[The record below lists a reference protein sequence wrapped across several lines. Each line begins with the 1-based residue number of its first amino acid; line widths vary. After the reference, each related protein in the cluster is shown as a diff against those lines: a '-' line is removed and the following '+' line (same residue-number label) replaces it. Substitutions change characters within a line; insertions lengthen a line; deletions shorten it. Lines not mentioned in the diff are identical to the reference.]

1 MSLKSIL
8 RGHKRYMI
16 YDHIYIYFK
25 KNLPGLVFAPVCAC
39 VHAQLHNCV
48 QPFATLWTI
57 AHQTPVSMR
66 FPRQEYWS
74 GLPFPS
80 PSDLP
85 DPGIKPGSP
94 ALQAD
99 SSLCEPPCCIF
110 LVECASS
117 LSSGVL
123 AMGL

>member
-57 AHQTPVSMR
+57 AHQTSVSMR

-85 DPGIKPGSP
+85 DPRIEPTSP
-94 ALQAD
+94 ASPVLAHRFFTTM
-99 SSLCEPPCCIF
+99 PPGKPPTKIF
-110 LVECASS
+110 LKRSS
-117 LSSGVL
+117 RQK
-123 AMGL
+123 